1 MKLNITTDE
10 RKFFRQVLELLSS
23 IPPLEQLR
31 GRELDLLS
39 GLMYY
44 NYLYRNLGEDIRW
57 RVINNKAT
65 RKELRDMLGMSEDVF
80 NNNMSIIRKTG
91 LLDKS
96 GKISSALQII
106 PNDVFKMEFNFNI
119 VKNVV

>member
-23 IPPLEQLR
+23 IPPLEKLR
-31 GRELDLLS
+31 GRELDLLA

-44 NYLYRNLGEDIRW
+44 NYLYRNLGDDIRW
-57 RVINNKAT
+57 RVINNKST
-65 RKELRDMLGMSEDVF
+65 KKELRDMLEMGEDVF

-91 LLDKS
+91 LIDKA
-96 GKISSALQII
+96 GKLSNALQII
-106 PNDVFKMEFNFNI
+106 PSETFKMEFNFNI